1 MLVKEFTEEIRNKLS
16 GIEKEPDRHE
26 LIGFIE
32 RTALKEIAFE
42 NMSVKD
48 IHKIS
53 KRVFYAVGSDV
64 SVLEPYIDDENVS
77 EIMVNGP
84 GDVFIEKEG
93 KLIKTEDRF
102 FDTQEL
108 EEVLRR
114 IAGKVHREINELV
127 PIVDA
132 RLPDGSRVNGVYKN
146 IAIGG
151 PILTIRKFPKI
162 NMSMENLIE
171 IGTITAEAAEFLKN
185 MMKSGANIFISGG
198 TSTGKTTF
206 LSAMTGYIGKEE
218 RVIVIEDSAELK
230 LSGIDNLVRME
241 CRISS
246 GGRVDIGMNEL
257 IKASLRMRPDRLI
270 IGEIRDG
277 KALLDMLNGLNT
289 GHSGICTGHGNSA
302 AGMIRRMEALYM
314 QEADFPIEAID
325 EQIAEGIDIII
336 HLVRSEENKRYV
348 KEISELYINSKG
360 RIALNKLFVDDNSR
374 LFRTGNQIKR
384 KEKLH
389 EK

>member
-32 RTALKEIAFE
+32 SIALKEIAFE

-64 SVLEPYIDDENVS
+64 SVIEPYIDDENVS

-93 KLIKTEDRF
+93 KLIKTEDSF

-206 LSAMTGYIGKEE
+206 LSAMTGYIGTEE

-241 CRISS
+241 CRIAS

-360 RIALNKLFVDDNSR
+360 RIALNKLFVDDDSR